1 MVTGSRGAQASFSR
15 QGASFSHRGSSY
27 LVETRARVIV
37 FDVAA
42 FEADS
47 ALIRGTSSFMS
58 HAVDHPHKSLSRE
71 HSGLMSW
78 PEHFFKPKQQ
88 KQIPEEIDGQA
99 DSLSARAMQLSR
111 YGSMVCSVNLCFSA
125 VHIFVGL

>member
-1 MVTGSRGAQASFSR
+1 MVTGTKGARSSFSHQGASFSR
-15 QGASFSHRGSSY
+15 QGSSY

-47 ALIRGTSSFMS
+47 ALIRVTSSFMS
-58 HAVDHPHKSLSRE
+58 HAVDHPYKSLSRE

-88 KQIPEEIDGQA
+88 KQNREGIDRQA
-99 DSLSARAMQLSR
+99 YSLSERAMQLSK
-111 YGSMVCSVNLCFSA
+111 YGSMVCSVNFCFSTL
-125 VHIFVGL
+125 HIFVSL

>member
-1 MVTGSRGAQASFSR
+1 M
-15 QGASFSHRGSSY
+15 
-27 LVETRARVIV
+27 IV

-47 ALIRGTSSFMS
+47 ALIGVTSS

-88 KQIPEEIDGQA
+88 KQNPEGIDRQA
-99 DSLSARAMQLSR
+99 NSLSARAMQLSI
-111 YGSMVCSVNLCFSA
+111 YGSMVCSVNLCFSTM
-125 VHIFVGL
+125 HIFVGL